1 MAAVQYIGTI
11 RPNTAPEASAP
22 GRRETSGGLVRDRR
36 AMAEQVLEWCRRI
49 GYRRSLRVLPDR
61 MLSAM
66 GLSRMQAAEEAAK
79 PFWQP

>member
-1 MAAVQYIGTI
+1 MAATQYMGTI
-11 RPNTAPEASAP
+11 RPNRAPQAAAP
-22 GRRETSGGLVRDRR
+22 KRGETTGGLQRDHR

-61 MLSAM
+61 MLEAM
-66 GLSRMQAAEEAAK
+66 GLSRDQAAEEAAK